1 MCVSSLHTWVDR
13 DLQEV
18 NLTVSEC
25 IMTGRARNITEY
37 TRNKWHNNDR
47 KLQFTFLIINTDFV
61 FQLKFVTTNQFPH
74 FGRRIVISKSKNVDV
89 VIKLWRSE
97 RWTREI
103 FNSVLANNNLKK
115 TRLKSSEW
123 NNVKFFISCFNITY
137 KSINYL
143 GKCFDSKT
151 HLENH
156 TGLQL

>member
-1 MCVSSLHTWVDR
+1 MHYDR
-13 DLQEV
+13 SCQKHHRIH
-18 NLTVSEC
+18 SKQ
-25 IMTGRARNITEY
+25 MTQQWQKASIYISNYKYGLCLSVKIC
-37 TRNKWHNNDR
+37 NDES
-47 KLQFTFLIINTDFV
+47 I
-61 FQLKFVTTNQFPH
+61 PS

-103 FNSVLANNNLKK
+103 FNTVLANNNLKK

>member
-1 MCVSSLHTWVDR
+1 MHYDR
-13 DLQEV
+13 SCQKHHRIHSKQMTQQWQKASIYISNYKYGLCLSVKICNDESIPSFRPQNCYLKIQECRRCYQT
-18 NLTVSEC
+18 LK
-25 IMTGRARNITEY
+25 IRAM
-37 TRNKWHNNDR
+37 K
-47 KLQFTFLIINTDFV
+47 
-61 FQLKFVTTNQFPH
+61 
-74 FGRRIVISKSKNVDV
+74 
-89 VIKLWRSE
+89 
-97 RWTREI
+97 REI
-103 FNSVLANNNLKK
+103 FNTVLANNNLKK